1 MGLSLEILIFLLSFI
16 LIRLFTHFA
25 AFNNIV

>member
-1 MGLSLEILIFLLSFI
+1 MGLSVEILIFLLSFI
-16 LIRLFTHFA
+16 LIRLFTYFA